1 MNINRHILLPAASL
15 FALLLGGGC
24 SKSPSPA
31 PDDPQ
36 KGAIAFDCTVSPEV
50 AVVAD
55 GTKAG
60 ATRTLPA
67 SCLPAP
73 EQMKLKLKLVDPD
86 KTFEMTYESMMDY
99 DQPLLDPGSYT
110 AGFSYGDPAEEG
122 PDAAYFVGSTTCTI
136 VARKTITQQVSHTLA
151 NALYTLHLSD
161 WFKNYYTSYNLT
173 VYTESGYQ
181 NGHTL
186 VPDTN
191 PTPIFVRPNTKLYLS
206 GKATKTNGVEV
217 EFPKT
222 EIGVTAA
229 RTWHSIE
236 IDAGSA
242 GQASLDLRFDDTP
255 TTVETREIELNPEA

>member
-1 MNINRHILLPAASL
+1 MNRPILLSAASL
-15 FALLLGGGC
+15 LILLLGGC
-24 SKSPSPA
+24 STSPSPA

-36 KGAIAFDCTVSPEV
+36 KGAIVFNSSVSPEV
-50 AVVAD
+50 AVAAGSD
-55 GTKAG
+55 TKAA

-67 SCLPAP
+67 SCLPGP
-73 EQMKLKLKLVDPD
+73 EQMKLKLTASSGP
-86 KTFEMTYESMMDY
+86 TFEMNYESMVDY

-110 AGFSYGDPAEEG
+110 AKFMYGDPATEG
-122 PDAAYFVGSTTCTI
+122 PDEAYFEGTVTCTI
-136 VARKTITQQVSHTLA
+136 VARKTVTQEVTHTLA
-151 NALYTLHLSD
+151 NSVYTLHLSD
-161 WFKNYYTSYNLT
+161 WFKNYYTSYSLT

-181 NGHTL
+181 SGHTQ
-186 VPDTN
+186 VPDLN
-191 PTPIFVRPNTKLYLS
+191 PTPIFVRANTKLYLS

-222 EIGVTAA
+222 LIGTTEA

>member
-1 MNINRHILLPAASL
+1 MNRHILLTAASL
-15 FALLLGGGC
+15 FALLQGGC
-24 SKSPSPA
+24 SKSPSPV

-36 KGAIAFDCTVSPEV
+36 KGTVAFTCSVSPEV
-50 AVVAD
+50 AAVTD

-67 SCLPAP
+67 SCLPGP
-73 EQMKLKLKLVDPD
+73 EQMKLKLKLADPD
-86 KTFEMTYESMMDY
+86 KTFEMTYESMVDY

-110 AGFSYGDPAEEG
+110 AEFSYGDPSEEG
-122 PDAAYFVGSTTCTI
+122 PEAAYFVGSTTCTI

-151 NALYTLHLSD
+151 NSVYTLHLSD
-161 WFKNYYTSYNLT
+161 WFKSYYTSYNLT

-181 NGHTL
+181 SGHTQ
-186 VPDTN
+186 VPDVD
-191 PTPIFVRPNTKLYLS
+191 PTPIFVRPNTKLYLG

-242 GQASLDLRFDDTP
+242 GQASLDLRFDDIP

>member
-1 MNINRHILLPAASL
+1 MNRHILLPAASL

-31 PDDPQ
+31 PDDPL
-36 KGAIAFDCTVSPEV
+36 KGAIAFACTVSPEV

-73 EQMKLKLKLVDPD
+73 EQMKLKIKLVDPD
-86 KTFEMTYESMMDY
+86 KTFEMTYESMVDY

>member
-1 MNINRHILLPAASL
+1 MNITRHILLPAASL
-15 FALLLGGGC
+15 FALLLGGC

-36 KGAIAFDCTVSPEV
+36 KGAIAFACTVSPEV

-73 EQMKLKLKLVDPD
+73 EQMKLKLKLADPD
-86 KTFEMTYESMMDY
+86 KTFEMTYESMVDY

-151 NALYTLHLSD
+151 IPNRATRTD
-161 WFKNYYTSYNLT
+161 TRWFRIQTPRRFSYGRTPNSTS
-173 VYTESGYQ
+173 
-181 NGHTL
+181 
-186 VPDTN
+186 
-191 PTPIFVRPNTKLYLS
+191 
-206 GKATKTNGVEV
+206 
-217 EFPKT
+217 
-222 EIGVTAA
+222 AA
-229 RTWHSIE
+229 RPP
-236 IDAGSA
+236 
-242 GQASLDLRFDDTP
+242 RP
-255 TTVETREIELNPEA
+255 TA